1 MTTKT
6 SSPRRQLSEAERAEK
21 RAAERELM
29 AHAIE
34 ELRSS
39 EGWKRWLGVRRHFH
53 SYSFR
58 NQLLIATQR
67 PDATYVAAFRRWL
80 KLGYSVRKGERGI
93 RIWAPCPPSA
103 KKLREWRQA
112 GADRKSKP
120 GTYFRLVA
128 VFDRSQ
134 VDPLPEF
141 PGGPV
146 DLDPPVQPVE
156 GDGLAH
162 LFQPLAAFGESL
174 GYTVGIEYIPGSSRG
189 FCDRRTHRIA
199 VDETGE
205 DFSPNAQ
212 VAVAIHELAHALLVC
227 DRREEDPK
235 LSYDEEEVV
244 VECVAYTVCATVGL
258 DSAGSSV
265 PYMASWSKGGE
276 IERYAELID
285 RLATRLEDAALADGD
300 SVVDERPIFELSRLR
315 RPSTAKD
322 RLV

>member
-1 MTTKT
+1 MATEVI
-6 SSPRRQLSEAERAEK
+6 SRRQGLTEEKRAEK

-39 EGWKRWLGVRRHFH
+39 DGWRRWLRVRRHFH
-53 SYSFR
+53 TYSLR
-58 NQLLIATQR
+58 NQLLIAYQR

-80 KLGYSVRKGERGI
+80 KLGYAVRKGERGI

-103 KKLREWRQA
+103 KKLREWREA
-112 GADRKSKP
+112 GANPDTRP
-120 GTYFRLVA
+120 RTFFRLVA

-156 GDGLAH
+156 GGGLAH
-162 LFQPLAAFGESL
+162 LFKPLAAFGESL
-174 GYTVGIEYIPGSSRG
+174 GYAVAVEAISGSSRG
-189 FCDRRTHRIA
+189 FCNRRTQRIA
-199 VDETGE
+199 VDETAG

-212 VAVAIHELAHALLVC
+212 VAVEIHELAHALLGC

-235 LSYDEEEVV
+235 LSYGEEEVV
-244 VECVAYTVCATVGL
+244 VECVAYTVCSTVGL
-258 DSAGSSV
+258 DTAGSSV
-265 PYMASWSKGGE
+265 PYIASWSKGGE
-276 IERYAELID
+276 IERYADLID

-300 SVVDERPIFELSRLR
+300 SVVDEEPIAS
-315 RPSTAKD
+315 
-322 RLV
+322 